1 MNAIVTVL
9 GQDRVGII
17 AAVCNRLANYN
28 VNILDISQTIL
39 QGAFTM
45 VMAVDVSKSTA
56 SFGELGKG
64 LGELGA
70 EMGLSIRIQREEIF
84 NAMHSI

>member
-9 GQDRVGII
+9 GQDKVGII

-56 SFGELGKG
+56 SFGELGKS
-64 LGELGA
+64 LSELGA

-84 NAMHSI
+84 DAMHSI